1 MPLASSIL
9 LVISLALAVVLGPQ
23 TRPWTWG
30 PAMLALAA
38 ATALALPACW
48 KRGHSRGEAWLLG
61 LGLLTAAWFGLRA
74 WHSPV
79 PELARADLLLLGCAT
94 AAFITVRGI
103 AGHPAAERTLA
114 WGIALLLAA
123 NLAVI
128 ATQIQNPSFT
138 PVFQARASAK
148 AITGFFAHY
157 NEAAN
162 FLIASS
168 MMVAAAAFAGN
179 HAPVTRILWT
189 LTAVAGLAGVWLTGS
204 RGGILGTAVAA
215 TALAAL
221 ILVIAKRRES
231 RWFAPGLITLPLVA
245 AAAAA
250 YLVFGWTDA
259 QERRQVHDGIASLF
273 DNSTRLYFLGIAM
286 SCIAGHPLIGGGARS
301 FSWECLPLVHGRDH
315 GDSATH
321 RPDMVHNELV
331 QAATDY
337 GLTGAAL
344 LIALL
349 GFLTI
354 GAVIRLALEPGP
366 GPRNDADAW
375 RLGGLAALVGM
386 LVQSCFSF
394 VFHLLPGV
402 LLLGVCLGWISRRSP
417 PDGTSPSR
425 LGPVATTATAIP
437 LLILLASAGW
447 TGSRVTH
454 LLWPIHFAKQAER
467 SIEIR
472 LDTLA
477 EAANL
482 WPHSAFH
489 QEQAE
494 WLHRTAGKTPGF
506 PVEDS
511 LQRALEAYAS
521 ATTLHPY
528 EPSFDLNRAR
538 ILSHLKQDTP
548 AETAFARAIRLQ
560 GGMEP
565 AFRARFSLANHLLA
579 KARRTDP
586 AIPPDDVIPTLEQ
599 AAAEMESAA
608 AMMHWVTRD
617 MIAPRVEVHEQL
629 GRARESTG
637 DLTGALEAYNQASVL
652 EGGSHVHYRAAY
664 ATARMALTDWTELR
678 LPEALDG
685 FNKARQRL
693 NRAGSTLPHDVS
705 PALATEFTAY
715 LDRTIALLQQAGV
728 DPRD

>member
-30 PAMLALAA
+30 PAMLPLAA
-38 ATALALPACW
+38 ATAFALPSCW
-48 KRGHSRGEAWLLG
+48 KRGHSRGEGWMLG
-61 LGLLTAAWFGLRA
+61 LGLLTAAWFALRA
-74 WHSPV
+74 WNSPV
-79 PELARADLLLLGCAT
+79 AELARADLLLLGCTT

-103 AGHPAAERTLA
+103 AGHPVAERTLA

-128 ATQIQNPSFT
+128 AIQIQKPSFT
-138 PVFQARASAK
+138 PVFQAKSSAR

-179 HAPVTRILWT
+179 HAAVTRVLWT
-189 LTAVAGLAGVWLTGS
+189 LTAAGGLAGVWLTGS
-204 RGGILGTAVAA
+204 RGGILGTAVAGA
-215 TALAAL
+215 TLAAL
-221 ILVIAKRRES
+221 ILVIGKRRES
-231 RWFAPGLITLPLVA
+231 RWFAPGLIALPLIA
-245 AAAAA
+245 AAVAA
-250 YLVFGWTDA
+250 YLVYGWTDA
-259 QERRQVHDGIASLF
+259 QERRQVHDGITSLL
-273 DNSTRLYFLGIAM
+273 DNNSRLYFLGIAM
-286 SCIAGHPLIGGGARS
+286 SCIAGHPLTGGGSRS

-321 RPDMVHNELV
+321 RPEMVHNEWV

-344 LIALL
+344 LTTLL
-349 GFLTI
+349 GLLTI
-354 GAVIRLALEPGP
+354 GAVIRLALEPAP
-366 GPRNDADAW
+366 GPRNDADGW

-402 LLLGVCLGWISRRSP
+402 LLLGVCLGWISRRP
-417 PDGTSPSR
+417 PAHGTSPSR
-425 LGPVATTATAIP
+425 LAPVATTAAAIP
-437 LLILLASAGW
+437 VMLLLASAGW

-477 EAANL
+477 EAASL

-489 QEQAE
+489 QERAE
-494 WLHRTAGKTPGF
+494 WLHRTAGKTAAF
-506 PVEDS
+506 PLEDS
-511 LQRALEAYAS
+511 LQRALDAYAS
-521 ATTLHPY
+521 AATLHPY
-528 EPSFDLNRAR
+528 EPSFDLNRAQ
-538 ILSHLKQDTP
+538 ILSFLKQDTL
-548 AETAFARAIRLQ
+548 AETAFARAIQLQ

-586 AIPPDDVIPTLEQ
+586 PLPPEDLIPTLEQ

-617 MIAPRVEVHEQL
+617 MIAPRVAVHEQL
-629 GRARESTG
+629 GRARESAG
-637 DLTGALEAYNQASVL
+637 DLPGALEAYNHASAL

-678 LPEALDG
+678 LPRALAG
-685 FNKARQRL
+685 FLKARQQL
-693 NRAGSTLPHDVS
+693 TRAGSTLPPDVS

-715 LDRTIALLQQAGV
+715 LDRTITLLKQAGV